1 MVYSFKGNLWEGD
14 ATGGFS
20 MISLSP
26 WHIHGDWYTYLL
38 ISHKQSTKRKFIM
51 ANILYM
57 DQIWVC
63 SITTFF
69 CRSSARQCLLDS
81 CTIKKQSHVSHVHS
95 LDILY
100 LKKPRL
106 WCKCIKTGINSCIST
121 FSSRHVLR
129 WNHFC
134 LASWKPLS
142 LQGSRWKRPCCFALK
157 DSKAFALSISTPS
170 RSNDSSMQLPQK
182 IPFLLGSM
190 VKLGKIILLMKGN
203 KYWRYT
209 HFTTEPW
216 LWEENKYKLTSSRNE
231 FSPYTLLQT
240 NMAMENPHFM

>member
-1 MVYSFKGNLWEGD
+1 MDPLGMFHD
-14 ATGGFS
+14 
-20 MISLSP
+20 
-26 WHIHGDWYTYLL
+26 
-38 ISHKQSTKRKFIM
+38 KFI
-51 ANILYM
+51 L
-57 DQIWVC
+57 QV
-63 SITTFF
+63 F
-69 CRSSARQCLLDS
+69 SSAVSAWQLQH
-81 CTIKKQSHVSHVHS
+81 KKQSHVSHVHS

-129 WNHFC
+129 WKHFC

-170 RSNDSSMQLPQK
+170 RSNDSSMQLPPK

-190 VKLGKIILLMKGN
+190 VKLLRVSSHLMMNQVINQFGNLEDLRRLL
-203 KYWRYT
+203 
-209 HFTTEPW
+209 
-216 LWEENKYKLTSSRNE
+216 
-231 FSPYTLLQT
+231 
-240 NMAMENPHFM
+240 